1 MKEGYKELK
10 LQHVPVPPHLGE
22 LRGSEEQHYYL
33 GLSEEC
39 TKSFRA
45 RRRHRG
51 LIAFLS
57 FSCEDTRSC
66 RKIL

>member
-10 LQHVPVPPHLGE
+10 LQHVPVPPHAGE
-22 LRGSEEQHYYL
+22 FRGSKEQHYYL
-33 GLSEEC
+33 GLSDER
-39 TKSFRA
+39 TKSFTV

-57 FSCEDTRSC
+57 CEDTHSC